1 MKKAM
6 VACRTGM
13 GSSMMLKIKLDQVI
27 QENNYPIDLQHDT
40 MDALRGFN
48 GDLIITLSDL
58 VDDLKDMKPYV
69 IGIKNLTDK
78 DEIQEKLSQF
88 LSESNS

>member
-27 QENNYPIDLQHDT
+27 KENDFPIDLEHDT
-40 MDALRGFN
+40 MDALKGFN

-58 VDDLKDMKPYV
+58 VEDLKDVKPYV
-69 IGIKNLTDK
+69 IGINNLTDK
-78 DEIQEKLSQF
+78 KEIQEKLTEYLDS
-88 LSESNS
+88 